1 MCIRDSTLAG
11 RGDRPFIFGSMHKND
26 GIDELVA
33 FLREAGG
40 LEGHAG

>member
-1 MCIRDSTLAG
+1 MRADTLAG
-11 RGDRPFIFGSMHKND
+11 RSDRPVIFGSMRKND

-40 LEGHAG
+40 LQ